1 VSDINEDRPQR
12 LLSRTAQATRYG
24 VAVRTVERWG
34 ENKDGKMKPPMPPE
48 VEINERFYRY
58 EHELQAWER
67 ARIVRRN
74 ERTA

>member
-1 VSDINEDRPQR
+1 LSDIKEDHPQR
-12 LLSRTAQATRYG
+12 LLSRTAQAKRYG
-24 VAVRTVERWG
+24 VSIRTIERWG
-34 ENKDGKMKPPMPPE
+34 DGKMRPPMPPE

-74 ERTA
+74 ERAA